1 MTQQKDTGKDQ
12 RVVLNLSLE
21 QANQLLDWFDG
32 DTAVREAPS
41 ILKIRN
47 RVEKTLTKYK
57 LLARFQEQGIEP
69 TKENLSRAMEIALAP
84 GRAETEAEQ

>member
-1 MTQQKDTGKDQ
+1 MTQQKDAGKDQ

-32 DTAVREAPS
+32 DTAVKEAPS
-41 ILKIRN
+41 ILAIRN
-47 RVEKTLTKYK
+47 RIEKTLTKHK

-69 TKENLSRAMEIALAP
+69 TKEAIKTGMSEAL
-84 GRAETEAEQ
+84 Q